1 MSPTS
6 YQLLHPAMRFRCL
19 CAQVMTLNNNG
30 PQMYTTFCL
39 VQPLDVFPEWER
51 TLGLPTLPTV
61 PDNQPLSSFDP
72 SVPPSD
78 APDGHRAGFV
88 NIVGSPNVGK
98 STLMNR
104 LVGERLS
111 IINAKAQT
119 TRHRIMGIVNEPEY
133 QIVYSDT
140 PGVLDPAYKLQEGMM
155 KFVKT
160 ALQDADV
167 LLVVTEVQEDS
178 MAHPETLQKIAAMDV
193 PTFVL
198 VNKIDLAQD
207 QSLVEAK
214 LDAWAAQLPRAS
226 VVPISALHNFNVDTL
241 LDRIVAQLPVS
252 PPFFPKD
259 ELTDKPMRFFVS
271 EIVRE
276 KILTHFKQEI
286 PYSCEVV
293 VEAYEDAPK
302 IARIRAEIHVARE
315 SQKHIVVGAQGRMIK
330 RVGMDARRDLEGF
343 LGKKVFL
350 DLYVRV
356 DKNWRDDERKLK
368 RFGYMD

>member
-1 MSPTS
+1 MNEENPNTDEGGLRDLPPMPDTAS
-6 YQLLHPAMRFRCL
+6 
-19 CAQVMTLNNNG
+19 
-30 PQMYTTFCL
+30 
-39 VQPLDVFPEWER
+39 FPE
-51 TLGLPTLPTV
+51 
-61 PDNQPLSSFDP
+61 
-72 SVPPSD
+72 
-78 APDGHRAGFV
+78 GHKAGFV

-98 STLMNR
+98 STLMNC
-104 LVGERLS
+104 LVGEKIS

-167 LLVVTEVQEDS
+167 LILVTDIFENS
-178 MAHPETLQKIAAMDV
+178 LAHEATLEKIASMDV
-193 PTFVL
+193 PVIVL
-198 VNKIDLAQD
+198 INKVDLAD
-207 QSLVEAK
+207 QEKAEERVEYWKK
-214 LDAWAAQLPRAS
+214 LMPRAA
-226 VVPISALHNFNVDTL
+226 VAPISALHNFNVENL
-241 LDRIVAQLPVS
+241 LDVIVEKLPVAA
-252 PPFFPKD
+252 PFFPKD

-293 VEAYEDAPK
+293 VEEFGELPH
-302 IARIRAEIHVARE
+302 ITRIRAEIRVARE
-315 SQKHIVVGAQGRMIK
+315 SQKHIVVGAGGRMIK
-330 RVGMDARRDLEGF
+330 RVGTDSRKELESF
-343 LGKKVFL
+343 LDKKVFL

-356 DKNWRDDERKLK
+356 DKDWRNDESKLK
-368 RFGYMD
+368 RFGYFDN

>member
-1 MSPTS
+1 
-6 YQLLHPAMRFRCL
+6 
-19 CAQVMTLNNNG
+19 
-30 PQMYTTFCL
+30 
-39 VQPLDVFPEWER
+39 
-51 TLGLPTLPTV
+51 
-61 PDNQPLSSFDP
+61 
-72 SVPPSD
+72 
-78 APDGHRAGFV
+78 
-88 NIVGSPNVGK
+88 
-98 STLMNR
+98 MNR

-119 TRHRIMGIVNEPEY
+119 TRHRIMGLVNDDEY

-160 ALQDADV
+160 ALQDADIL
-167 LLVVTEVQEDS
+167 LLVTDVNERE
-178 MAHPETLQKIAAMDV
+178 MAHPETMEKIAAMEV

-198 VNKIDLAQD
+198 VNKIDLASD
-207 QSLVEAK
+207 QSAVEKK
-214 LDAWAAQLPRAS
+214 LDEWAAQLPRAS
-226 VVPISALHNFNVDTL
+226 IVPISALHNFNVDTL
-241 LDRIVAQLPVS
+241 LERIVTQLPES

-276 KILTHFKQEI
+276 KILTHYKQEI

-293 VEAYEDAPK
+293 VEAYEDSPK
-302 IARIRAEIHVARE
+302 ITRIRAEIHVARE

-330 RVGMDARRDLEGF
+330 RVGMDARKDIEAF

>member
-1 MSPTS
+1 MPDSGS
-6 YQLLHPAMRFRCL
+6 DY
-19 CAQVMTLNNNG
+19 
-30 PQMYTTFCL
+30 
-39 VQPLDVFPEWER
+39 PE
-51 TLGLPTLPTV
+51 
-61 PDNQPLSSFDP
+61 
-72 SVPPSD
+72 
-78 APDGHRAGFV
+78 GHKAGFV

-98 STLMNR
+98 STLMNK

-111 IINAKAQT
+111 IINSKAQT
-119 TRHRIMGIVNEPEY
+119 TRHRIMGMVNEPEF

-167 LLVVTEVQEDS
+167 LILVTDIFEDCI
-178 MAHPETLQKIAAMDV
+178 AHEATLEKIAKMEVPVIVLINKVDLGDQDKAMERM
-193 PTFVL
+193 
-198 VNKIDLAQD
+198 KYWKEQI
-207 QSLVEAK
+207 
-214 LDAWAAQLPRAS
+214 PRAQIAA
-226 VVPISALHNFNVDTL
+226 ISALHNFN
-241 LDRIVAQLPVS
+241 LDCIFEMIVGELPEG

-293 VEAYEDAPK
+293 VEEYKDEPD
-302 IARIRAEIHVARE
+302 ICRIRAEIRVARE
-315 SQKHIVVGAQGRMIK
+315 SQKQIVVGAKGRMIK
-330 RVGMDARRDLEGF
+330 RVGTDSRKDMESF
-343 LGKKVFL
+343 LGKKVYL

-356 DKNWRDDERKLK
+356 DKDWRNDEKKLK
-368 RFGYMD
+368 RFGYFD

>member
-1 MSPTS
+1 MNEENTN
-6 YQLLHPAMRFRCL
+6 
-19 CAQVMTLNNNG
+19 TE
-30 PQMYTTFCL
+30 
-39 VQPLDVFPEWER
+39 DE
-51 TLGLPTLPTV
+51 GLRDLPPM
-61 PDNQPLSSFDP
+61 PDTGSF
-72 SVPPSD
+72 
-78 APDGHRAGFV
+78 PDGHRAGFV

-104 LVGERLS
+104 LVGERIS

-167 LLVVTEVQEDS
+167 LILVTDIFEDS
-178 MAHPETLQKIAAMDV
+178 LAHEATLEKIAAMEV
-193 PTFVL
+193 PVIIL
-198 VNKIDLAQD
+198 INKVDLAD
-207 QSLVEAK
+207 QKKAEERVEYWRK
-214 LDAWAAQLPRAS
+214 MIPRAA
-226 VVPISALHNFNVDTL
+226 VAPISALHNFNVENI
-241 LDRIVAQLPVS
+241 LDLIVGKLPVAA
-252 PPFFPKD
+252 PFFPKD

-293 VEAYEDAPK
+293 VEEFVELPH
-302 IARIRAEIHVARE
+302 ITRIRAEIRVARE
-315 SQKHIVVGAQGRMIK
+315 SQKRIVIGSGGSMIK
-330 RVGMDARRDLEGF
+330 RVGTDSRKELESF
-343 LGKKVFL
+343 LDKKVFL
-350 DLYVRV
+350 DLYVKV
-356 DKNWRDDERKLK
+356 DKDWRNDESKLK
-368 RFGYMD
+368 RFGYFES